1 MELFMILKDYNN
13 KNEELI
19 KEIDNMIDSLP
30 SFVLSGEKYP
40 IESLESIET
49 LLQDTKYVEY
59 IKSVNDKC
67 LKREADMC
75 QLINEQNVEQ
85 KPVERLSDEQ
95 KKEILKSWGL

>member
-1 MELFMILKDYNN
+1 MILKGYNN

-19 KEIDNMIDSLP
+19 NEIDNVIDSLP
-30 SFVLSGEKYP
+30 SFVLSDEKYP
-40 IESLESIET
+40 VESLENLDT
-49 LLQDTKYVEY
+49 LLQDTSYVEF

-85 KPVERLSDEQ
+85 KPVERLSEEQ